1 MDERMTVEV
10 VVNHN
15 GRIVIPAA
23 FRKALG
29 IQGGDRLM
37 LRLVDGEARLSTR
50 WQRIK
55 EAQRMVRQYIKPG
68 RKLSE
73 ELIAER
79 RKAAL
84 EE

>member
-1 MDERMTVEV
+1 MTVEV